1 MYHTVEIIEESLHL
15 KEFAKKLPTSRSNN
29 FVVVDKK
36 EKISGILTFLDYYDN
51 LLNGK
56 LDNQA
61 TVKDI
66 MTKDV
71 VTVSIEDNL
80 STAMEKITGGDYAIL
95 PVVAEDDPLKMLGI
109 LTRRDILEAYDQAV
123 IKRAIV

>member
-1 MYHTVEIIEESLHL
+1 V
-15 KEFAKKLPTSRSNN
+15 
-29 FVVVDKK
+29 
-36 EKISGILTFLDYYDN
+36 LTFLDYYDN
-51 LLNGK
+51 LFNGK
-56 LDNQA
+56 LDNQM

-80 STAMEKITGGDYAIL
+80 STAMEKITAGDYSIL
-95 PVVAEDDPLKMLGI
+95 PVVKADDPLKMAGI

-123 IKRAIV
+123 IKKAVV

>member
-1 MYHTVEIIEESLHL
+1 MEMIPETFLL
-15 KEFAKKLPTSRSNN
+15 KDLAQKLPQSRSNN
-29 FVVVDKK
+29 FVVVDEK
-36 EKISGILTFLDYYDN
+36 EKITGVLTFLDYYDN
-51 LLNGK
+51 LFNGQ
-56 LDNQA
+56 LDNQ
-61 TVKDI
+61 TMVKDI

-80 STAMEKITGGDYAIL
+80 STAMEKITAGDYSIL
-95 PVVAEDDPLKMLGI
+95 PVVSAADPLKMAGI